1 MLIEANNHSMKT
13 NRSMFR
19 LDGLLLQ
26 TMEATSILM
35 LSFFQNYVHTHC
47 ILNKL
52 LIMYVVLTYIWNYSE
67 FGIQRSMQF

>member
-1 MLIEANNHSMKT
+1 MLIEANNYSMKT

-26 TMEATSILM
+26 TMEATSILE
-35 LSFFQNYVHTHC
+35 LSFFQNYVHTYC

-52 LIMYVVLTYIWNYSE
+52 HIMYVVVTYIWNYWE
-67 FGIQRSMQF
+67 FDIQRSMQF